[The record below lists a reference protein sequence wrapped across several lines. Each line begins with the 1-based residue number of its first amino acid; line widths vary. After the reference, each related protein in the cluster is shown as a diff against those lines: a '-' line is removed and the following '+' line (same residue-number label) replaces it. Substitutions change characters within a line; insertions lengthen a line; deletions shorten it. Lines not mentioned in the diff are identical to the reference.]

1 MNTSLN
7 LYDEWNALLLKEY
20 FGPANDGEQVW
31 IQTTREELDEFGFRL
46 GGTAGLIDAVKTGP
60 SWSNWSPKHI
70 VLIVNS
76 LVRQRNSAASR
87 MAAYKDPGR
96 HEELY
101 ENLDAPA
108 YMPYVA
114 LFVLAASEVGEG
126 GYYATT
132 AELSDGF
139 FESSEDSRELL
150 CSVWNDLRDWT
161 NDLAGEYG
169 RFSSLKIGKHAY
181 VGLAKAQA
189 LVTQK
194 DRIELPKIFARL
206 GLKPAQHVNTSL
218 TKQIAESVAYSEQCS
233 NGLRQA
239 CNDLSTYEDALN
251 EIFSNIVNEW
261 EGTTGERKAKLR
273 GQALAEIPKLQVILR
288 DTFDGWSI
296 CWRSRLDGNFEN
308 IHLKIGDTP
317 YPGDIDPIRGQIIF
331 RSSQPNAQDGAWQL
345 LNDGAQSRASIEANV
360 EYSGDDRLPE
370 TVSLELSKLS
380 TRGLCWIDT
389 TEGSCSALA
398 ESEMPVSGP
407 LYLLSRL
414 TDLSRQLGNEL
425 ASKFERIADTDGL
438 SSKWGL
444 WVIEHVDDLRPSE
457 RSAVQRLIGD
467 DSGAEERARISFYG
481 GCVIQ
486 RAGGR
491 MYLDY
496 DLPHIEVQMPPN
508 SVLECDGLTITELSS
523 SLGSNPKQKH
533 VSAKHYSLARLE
545 GSNKLQFELS
555 VKQGSQKL
563 CTKRLKIASEAGVAV
578 GLHKDFSVGIY
589 GEPRLDSNGIR
600 GYTLPAEDA
609 IHLTPNFDRYQK
621 PSLFDSWQIETSPT
635 ERLSVQFMDALAS
648 KGSLLFGEAKQLIS
662 RLNLSSSD
670 KWLSPIPFL
679 YDMQSLGHLEIQTD
693 QRGHLIRIHA
703 CEPIIYEV
711 CDTSNPNLSRW
722 RFSGTFRQIVWVNL
736 IRVKEVRVFALRGI
750 LNIFWETSDS
760 RSLHSFARNNGF
772 STVANPAANILSWAT
787 SVSGLRS
794 RIGERTIAEKSSPS
808 NLERFNPNQAR
819 FTSDALGSM
828 KVDANRGVELFRL
841 DDPII
846 PAMRVSMLG
855 SINEEDRAK
864 YSYIEDSSWAVW
876 LAFTSFIDFASTLYP
891 ALSPWPL
898 CYRSETNSLI
908 LPARLRLPSIVERAL
923 CASAGLLPTKV
934 KCLTYDNSLD
944 DSFELFCEESMRK
957 VASVPAVYHD
967 MAEGTW
973 LIYEGVPEYIASIL
987 ASKLECKLWIEL

>member
-1 MNTSLN
+1 MSMNE
-7 LYDEWNALLLKEY
+7 YDEWNALLLKEY

-31 IQTTREELDEFGFRL
+31 IQTTRAELDDFGFRL
-46 GGTAGLIDAVKTGP
+46 GGTAGLLDALKAGP
-60 SWSNWSPKHI
+60 SWSNWSPRHI
-70 VLIVNS
+70 NLIVSFLIN
-76 LVRQRNSAASR
+76 QRNTPHR
-87 MAAYKDPGR
+87 MPGYRDP
-96 HEELY
+96 EVYDQLFQS
-101 ENLDAPA
+101 LDAPT

-114 LFVLAASEVGEG
+114 LFVLGASEMDGR
-126 GYYATT
+126 GYYATI
-132 AELSDGF
+132 AELSDGQ

-150 CSVWNDLRDWT
+150 RSVWNDLSNWT
-161 NDLAGEYG
+161 TDLLGEYG

-194 DRIELPKIFARL
+194 DRIELPRIFGRL
-206 GLKPAQHVNTSL
+206 GLKPAQQVTPDL
-218 TKQIAESVAYSEQCS
+218 TKQIAEYVASSEQCS
-233 NGLRQA
+233 NGMREA
-239 CNDLSTYEDALN
+239 CSDLSTYGAALN
-251 EIFSNIVNEW
+251 EIFSNRLNEW
-261 EGTTGERKAKLR
+261 EGSLGERRSKLR
-273 GQALAEIPKLQVILR
+273 GQARAEIPKLQVMLR
-288 DTFDGWSI
+288 DTFEGWSI
-296 CWRSRLDGNFEN
+296 CWRSQLDGNFET
-308 IHLKIGDTP
+308 IHLKIGDSP
-317 YPGDIDPIRGQIIF
+317 YQGDIDPIRGHIIF
-331 RSSQPNAQDGAWQL
+331 RSSQPSAQAGAWQL
-345 LNDGAQSRASIEANV
+345 LNDGAQSRATIEASV

-370 TVSLELSKLS
+370 TIDLELSKLS

-389 TEGSCSALA
+389 TEGSCTALA
-398 ESEMPVSGP
+398 EAEMPVSGP

-414 TDLSRQLGNEL
+414 TDLSQQLEIEL
-425 ASKFERIADTDGL
+425 ASKFERIPDTDGL
-438 SSKWGL
+438 SSEWGL

-496 DLPHIEVQMPPN
+496 DLPQVEVQMPPN
-508 SVLECDGLTITELSS
+508 SVLECDGLTITELSP
-523 SLGSNPKQKH
+523 SLGSKIGQKH

-563 CTKRLKIASEAGVAV
+563 CTKRLKIASEAGAAV
-578 GLHKDFSVGIY
+578 GLHKDFSIGIY
-589 GEPRLDSNGIR
+589 GEPRSDSNGIR

-609 IHLTPNFDRYQK
+609 IHLTPHFDRYQK
-621 PSLFDSWQIETSPT
+621 PSLFDRWQIETTPT

-711 CDTSNPNLSRW
+711 CDTANPNLSRW

-736 IRVKEVRVFALRGI
+736 IKAKEVRVFALRGI

-760 RSLHSFARNNGF
+760 RSLHSFARDNGF
-772 STVANPAANILSWAT
+772 ASVANPAANILRWAG

-794 RIGERTIAEKSSPS
+794 RIGERTIAERSSPS

-819 FTSDALGSM
+819 FTTDASGSM
-828 KVDANRGVELFRL
+828 KVDANRQVELFRL

-855 SINEEDRAK
+855 SLNEEGRAE

-876 LAFTSFIDFASTLYP
+876 LAFTSFIDFASTFYP
-891 ALSPWPL
+891 AFSPWPL
-898 CYRSETNSLI
+898 CYRAETSSLI

-934 KCLTYDNSLD
+934 KCFTSDKPLD
-944 DSFELFCEESMRK
+944 DSFELLCEESMRK
-957 VASVPAVYHD
+957 VASVPAVYYD
-967 MAEGTW
+967 MADGMW
-973 LIYEGVPEYIASIL
+973 LIYEGVPEYIASRL
-987 ASKLECKLWIEL
+987 ASKLDSKLWIEL